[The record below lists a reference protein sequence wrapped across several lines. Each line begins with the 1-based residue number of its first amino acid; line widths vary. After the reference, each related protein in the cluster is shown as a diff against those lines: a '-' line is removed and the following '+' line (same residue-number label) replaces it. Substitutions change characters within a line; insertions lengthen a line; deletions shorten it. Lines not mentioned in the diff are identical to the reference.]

1 MKSLLQ
7 YIEEKLKI
15 NKDYKDYNKDP
26 YLLMIVF
33 VDTSYSLMNTSGYF
47 NTAYFNIIKEC
58 EVDDDG
64 FFGGNV
70 MFRSHNMN
78 HDFAQDPPI
87 YTGKEFF
94 KITHKNDNF
103 MFGESV
109 EKRYSKI
116 TIHALFLY
124 IDKINEF
131 EKLVSDLD
139 NNDAI
144 DVNEICNIFKIKDS
158 NFKSELK
165 GTRYSIKT
173 VKKVKAATLQEL
185 KNIR

>member
-7 YIEEKLKI
+7 HIEEKLKI

-33 VDTSYSLMNTSGYF
+33 VDTSYSLMKTSGYF
-47 NTAYFNIIKEC
+47 NTAYFNVIREC

-70 MFRSHNMN
+70 MFKSHNMN
-78 HDFAQDPPI
+78 YDLVQDPST

-94 KITHKNDNF
+94 KITHKDDNF
-103 MFGESV
+103 MFGENV
-109 EKRYSKI
+109 EKRYSK
-116 TIHALFLY
+116 TATHALFLY

-131 EKLVSDLD
+131 EKLVSDLND
-139 NNDAI
+139 GDAI
-144 DVNEICNIFKIKDS
+144 DVNEICNIFKIKDN
-158 NFKSELK
+158 NFMSELK
-165 GTRYSIKT
+165 GIKYSVKT
-173 VKKVKAATLQEL
+173 SKKVKAAILQEL